1 MIKIILVLLIIL
13 VIFKIYTTYYSND
26 NDYNYN
32 KSDSFINITN
42 PFVDGLSQFQ
52 LGADE
57 PNITSVLDGSDL
69 PPQKTYDPFNPANNL
84 IPQTS
89 NPDFTYYPDA
99 NLNKVKFSKTLNK
112 INKMSNQI
120 VPSNIQSQSKFDQDI
135 NIINQMRNKSSKSSK
150 SKESG
155 LKNKIPCKKL
165 NKFFVQTQ
173 FSDSYRDVLTVFNN
187 ICPDQKILFN
197 LQSLPVVTTKYQLNR
212 DTPFIFIKLVT
223 QFINQVNKEI
233 SKLPE
238 SYEIVNNY
246 NNYMPLTSQLKKYT
260 ENKGINKFYKD
271 IGVDYNL
278 YADTPP
284 NAPVE
289 LIKIIS
295 AKREYTDAETKY
307 VITLVVKKILKS
319 VSEQLQITVHFVTK
333 NNPLEGYDLFDGK
346 PQQQT
351 INSTQQVAVE
361 FIFVDGYFTDDFDV
375 DYDCVGG
382 DNGCKKYSNIDWDN
396 KYYSF
401 DALGTNSMMSDYE
414 IIKQFNKKNR
424 EHEIE
429 MNNFN
434 INVPYPIYENPAKA
448 KAQSFPKSNM

>member
-1 MIKIILVLLIIL
+1 MIKIILVLIIII
-13 VIFKIYTTYYSND
+13 VIFKIYTSYYSN
-26 NDYNYN
+26 ND

-42 PFVDGLSQFQ
+42 PFVNGLSQYQ

-69 PPQKTYDPFNPANNL
+69 PPQKPYDPFNPANNL

-89 NPDFTYYPDA
+89 NPNFTYYPDA
-99 NLNKVKFSKTLNK
+99 NMNKVKSSKIINK
-112 INKMSNQI
+112 INNMSGQL
-120 VPSNIQSQSKFDQDI
+120 VPSNSKSKFDQDI
-135 NIINQMRNKSSKSSK
+135 NIINQMRNKSSKSSNPED
-150 SKESG
+150 SR

-165 NKFFVQTQ
+165 NKFFVQSQ

-187 ICPDQKILFN
+187 ICPDQKNLFN
-197 LQSLPVVTTKYQLNR
+197 LQSLPVITTKYQLNR

-284 NAPVE
+284 NAPIE

-319 VSEQLQITVHFVTK
+319 ISEQLQITVHFVTK
-333 NNPLEGYDLFDGK
+333 NNPLEGYDLFNGQ
-346 PQQQT
+346 PQVET

-375 DYDCVGG
+375 NYDCVGG

-401 DALGTNSMMSDYE
+401 DALGTNFMMSDYE
-414 IIKQFNKKNR
+414 IIKEFNKKNR

-448 KAQSFPKSNM
+448 KQPSFP

>member
-1 MIKIILVLLIIL
+1 M
-13 VIFKIYTTYYSND
+13 KIYDGYF
-26 NDYNYN
+26 N
-32 KSDSFINITN
+32 KSEPYINITN

-52 LGADE
+52 LGADR
-57 PNITSVLDGSDL
+57 PDVSSVLDGSDL
-69 PPQKTYDPFNPANNL
+69 PPQKPYDPFNPANNL
-84 IPQTS
+84 ISQTD
-89 NPDFTYYPDA
+89 NPHYTYYPDE
-99 NLNKVKFSKTLNK
+99 NLNSYLNSNPNKDKGSKILSK
-112 INKMSNQI
+112 IDKMSNKL
-120 VPSNIQSQSKFDQDI
+120 VPINNTKSNFDQDI
-135 NIINQMRNKSSKSSK
+135 NIVNQMRNKSSKMSK
-150 SKESG
+150 AKNNKMEP
-155 LKNKIPCKKL
+155 KNKIPCKKL
-165 NKFFVQTQ
+165 NKFFVQSQ

-212 DTPFIFIKLVT
+212 DAPFIFIKLVT

-233 SKLPE
+233 KKLPE
-238 SYEIVNNY
+238 SYEIVNNF

-284 NAPVE
+284 NSPVE

-307 VITLVVKKILKS
+307 VITLVIKKILKS
-319 VSEQLQITVHFVTK
+319 ISEQLQITVHFVSK

-346 PQQQT
+346 PPVET
-351 INSTQQVAVE
+351 INSTQQVAIE

-382 DNGCKKYSNIDWDN
+382 DNACKKYSNIDWDN
-396 KYYSF
+396 KYSSF
-401 DALGTNSMMSDYE
+401 DALGTDFMMSDYQ
-414 IIKQFNKKNR
+414 IIKEFNKKNR

-434 INVPYPIYENPAKA
+434 INVPYPIYENPAEA
-448 KAQSFPKSNM
+448 KYPNFPKGNI